1 MALSSKKQP
10 HRHIKDNANDIKK
23 TRAFV
28 ARKNSPLWFKKEYMS
43 EFTHLNNNGQPAI
56 VDVGGKSI
64 TQRKAIARAII
75 SLPENVLEA
84 LQKDD
89 FKTKKG
95 SVFQIAIIAGIM
107 GAKKTSELIPLCHP
121 IGLDNCN
128 LQIELND
135 RNEIIIECTASIEA
149 KTGVEMEA
157 LTGASVAALTIYDM
171 CKALSQDIVIKEIK
185 LIEKSGG
192 KNDFRR
198 A

>member
-1 MALSSKKQP
+1 
-10 HRHIKDNANDIKK
+10 
-23 TRAFV
+23 
-28 ARKNSPLWFKKEYMS
+28 MS
-43 EFTHLNNNGQPAI
+43 DFTHLNKNGQPAI
-56 VDVGGKSI
+56 VDVGHK
-64 TQRKAIARAII
+64 TVTNRTAVAQAVI
-75 SLPENVLEA
+75 SLPGNVLET
-84 LQKDD
+84 LQQDD

-121 IGLDNCN
+121 IGLDHCN

-135 RNEIIIECTASIEA
+135 KNEIVIECTANIEA

-171 CKALSQDIVIKEIK
+171 CKALSHDIVIKEIK

-192 KNDFRR
+192 KNDFKRT
-198 A
+198 

>member
-1 MALSSKKQP
+1 
-10 HRHIKDNANDIKK
+10 
-23 TRAFV
+23 
-28 ARKNSPLWFKKEYMS
+28 MS
-43 EFTHLNNNGQPAI
+43 EFTHLNKNGQPAI
-56 VDVGGKSI
+56 VDVGGKNV
-64 TQRKAIARAII
+64 TQRKAVAQAII
-75 SLPENVLEA
+75 SIPENVLEA

-121 IGLDNCN
+121 IGLDNCS

-135 RNEIIIECTASIEA
+135 QNDIVIECSASIEA

-171 CKALSQDIVIKEIK
+171 CKAMSHDIVIKEIK

-198 A
+198 V

>member
-1 MALSSKKQP
+1 
-10 HRHIKDNANDIKK
+10 
-23 TRAFV
+23 
-28 ARKNSPLWFKKEYMS
+28 MS

-56 VDVGGKSI
+56 VDVSAKSV

-84 LQKDD
+84 LQKGD

-128 LQIELND
+128 LQIELNE
-135 RNEIIIECTASIEA
+135 RNEIVIECTASIEA

-171 CKALSQDIVIKEIK
+171 CKALSHDLVIKEIK

>member
-1 MALSSKKQP
+1 
-10 HRHIKDNANDIKK
+10 
-23 TRAFV
+23 
-28 ARKNSPLWFKKEYMS
+28 MS
-43 EFTHLNNNGQPAI
+43 EFTHLNKNGQPAI
-56 VDVGGKSI
+56 VDVGEKSV
-64 TQRKAIARAII
+64 TKRKAVAQAII
-75 SLPENVLEA
+75 SLPNNVLEA
-84 LQKDD
+84 LQQDD

-135 RNEIIIECTASIEA
+135 QNEIFIKCTASIEA

-198 A
+198 V

>member
-1 MALSSKKQP
+1 MP
-10 HRHIKDNANDIKK
+10 
-23 TRAFV
+23 
-28 ARKNSPLWFKKEYMS
+28 
-43 EFTHLNNNGQPAI
+43 EFSHLNKKSQPVI
-56 VDVGGKSI
+56 VDVSEKRL
-64 TQRKAIARAII
+64 TFRKAVAQAII
-75 SLPENVLEA
+75 SLPENALEV

-107 GAKKTSELIPLCHP
+107 GAKKTSDLVPLCHP

-135 RNEIIIECTASIEA
+135 KNEIVIECTASIEA

-171 CKALSQDIVIKEIK
+171 CKALSHDIVIKEIK
-185 LIEKSGG
+185 LMEKTGG
-192 KNDFRR
+192 KNDFKRQ
-198 A
+198 

>member
-1 MALSSKKQP
+1 MT
-10 HRHIKDNANDIKK
+10 K
-23 TRAFV
+23 T
-28 ARKNSPLWFKKEYMS
+28 KYMS
-43 EFTHLNNNGQPAI
+43 GFTHLNKNGQPAI
-56 VDVGGKSI
+56 VDIGDKKV
-64 TQRKAIARAII
+64 TRRKAVAQAII
-75 SLPENVLEA
+75 SLPDAVLEA

-89 FKTKKG
+89 FTTKKG

-121 IGLDNCN
+121 IGLDHCN
-128 LQIELND
+128 LQIELNEN
-135 RNEIIIECTASIEA
+135 NEIVIECSTNIES

-171 CKALSQDIVIKEIK
+171 CKALSHDIVIKEIK

>member
-1 MALSSKKQP
+1 MYSWQKHPHQWLKKQ
-10 HRHIKDNANDIKK
+10 
-23 TRAFV
+23 
-28 ARKNSPLWFKKEYMS
+28 YMS
-43 EFTHLNNNGQPAI
+43 EFTHLNKNGQPAI
-56 VDVGGKSI
+56 VDVGGKSV
-64 TQRKAIARAII
+64 TKRKAVAQAII
-75 SLPENVLEA
+75 SLPQNVLDA
-84 LQKDD
+84 LQQDD

-128 LQIELND
+128 LQIELNEQND
-135 RNEIIIECTASIEA
+135 IVIECTASIEA

-171 CKALSQDIVIKEIK
+171 CKALSHDIVIKEIK